1 MNKKKKNSNFLK
13 ILLIIAIISLLSF
26 FPVKQGIHKIL
37 FTTFNKTGI
46 VLSNNG
52 RKVKKFFSFAIHIS
66 KIKSQNENLISQLS
80 SLEVDKSK
88 INELEHENS
97 LLKKELGYKEQ
108 NPESKLLSAKI
119 IGREPTNF
127 LDSIIV
133 DKGEKDGVKAN
144 MAVISGGVLVGQV
157 KNALDHQSEVTLIT
171 SKNSIILAMLQ
182 GSRSKGILKGGISGI
197 VLENITQDVNFEQ
210 GEYVVTSGLDGQLKS
225 GILIGKTGGI
235 QSASSDLYKNITV
248 EPIADLS
255 RLELVFI
262 MIE

>member
-1 MNKKKKNSNFLK
+1 MNKRKKNSNFFK
-13 ILLIIAIISLLSF
+13 IAFIVIVILLLSF
-26 FPVKQGIHKIL
+26 SPFRQSVHKVLFPV
-37 FTTFNKTGI
+37 FSRTGI
-46 VLSNNG
+46 IFSSNG
-52 RKVKKFFSFAIHIS
+52 RKVKKFFSFVVNIS
-66 KIKSQNENLISQLS
+66 KLKSQNENLISEIS

-108 NPESKLLSAKI
+108 NPGSKLLSAKI

-133 DKGEKDGVKAN
+133 DKGEKDGVKTN
-144 MAVISGGVLVGQV
+144 MAVISGGVLIGQV

-182 GSRSKGILKGGISGI
+182 GSRSKGILKGGISGL
-197 VLENITQDVNFEQ
+197 VLENITQDVSFEP
-210 GEYVVTSGLDGQLKS
+210 GEYVVTSGLDGQLKP
-225 GILIGKTGGI
+225 GILIGKTGGV
-235 QSASSDLYKNITV
+235 QSASSDLYKNIAV

-255 RLELVFI
+255 HLELVFI